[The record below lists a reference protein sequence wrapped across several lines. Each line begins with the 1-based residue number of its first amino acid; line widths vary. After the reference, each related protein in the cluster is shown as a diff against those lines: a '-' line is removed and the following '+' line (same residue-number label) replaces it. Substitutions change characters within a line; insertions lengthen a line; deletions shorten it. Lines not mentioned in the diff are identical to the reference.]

1 MKDNGIYNF
10 DLITSI
16 SLVSMQNYTTLKK
29 RRLNKV
35 ERSKIIIENPL
46 NDIIIGLLLGDGHIQ
61 KRAINGNSRFIYGQ
75 SSLRLHNLN
84 YFKHVLELFKP
95 YLSEDFI
102 LKEKFFK
109 NKITNIKYSSVNFAT
124 LSLPCF
130 NDYKNLFYSSKNIKI
145 VPSNIKNLLTP
156 IGLAYWIMDDG
167 SLQNKGLHLNTYG
180 FNTEDILNLKKT
192 LENMFGENSLKCSIH
207 KHKSGERIY
216 IWERSMELL
225 RNNIYQY
232 MHKDMLYK
240 INSDKLY

>member
-1 MKDNGIYNF
+1 LKDNGIYNF

-109 NKITNIKYSSVNFAT
+109 NKITNIKYSSVKFAT

-180 FNTEDILNLKKT
+180 FNTKDILNLKKT

-207 KHKSGERIY
+207 KHKNGERIY